1 MIIIAGLLAYF
12 ILLNINKMYI
22 SQKTKELTI
31 MRINGFTVGEVKR
44 YLLMETV
51 VTSLAGIVLGI
62 VIGSVMGYS
71 VIRNLEAPYLM
82 FIRRVNLIA
91 WLLAAV
97 ITVLFTLGI
106 NVIALR
112 KIKRLKLTDVE

>member
-1 MIIIAGLLAYF
+1 M
-12 ILLNINKMYI
+12 
-22 SQKTKELTI
+22 
-31 MRINGFTVGEVKR
+31 
-44 YLLMETV
+44 
-51 VTSLAGIVLGI
+51 AGIVLGI